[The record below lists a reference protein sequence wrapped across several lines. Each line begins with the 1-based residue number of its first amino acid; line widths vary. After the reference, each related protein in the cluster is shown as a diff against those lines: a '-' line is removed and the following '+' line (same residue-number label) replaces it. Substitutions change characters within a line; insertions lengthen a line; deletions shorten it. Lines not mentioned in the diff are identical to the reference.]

1 MTLIT
6 GLNRLSNTVNS
17 SQQSPRQVNGA
28 VFLKTPARSEPA
40 APAQRIIKIR
50 RDYNI
55 WVADETLE
63 DYALRFT
70 PRSVRKWSIARV
82 ANTAYGAISFLALEA
97 IGATI
102 ALNYGINS
110 AVLAIFVVSLIIF
123 LTSLPISYYC
133 ARYAIDMDLLTRG
146 AGFGYLGSTLT
157 SLIYASFTFILFA
170 IEASIMAMAL
180 NAFFSVPLWLAY
192 LVSALVVIPIATHGI
207 RMISS
212 MHVWTLPLWLILMMT
227 PYMFVFIH
235 YPHLI
240 ADIANFAQSGTQT
253 GSDGFVQGIL
263 NHPHESSLIS
273 FGAASTLIFA
283 LVAQVGEQADYL
295 RFLPEKTP
303 QNKGRWTFAMLFAGP
318 GWVLLGVLKM
328 LGGILLLYLA
338 LRYAVPAEH
347 AAEPAQMY
355 WVAYQLVFQNPALAM
370 GLTVLFV
377 VISQLKIN
385 VTNAYA
391 GSLAWS
397 NFFSRLTH
405 SHPGR
410 VVWLVFNVL
419 IAVLLMEMG
428 VFHAIEQVLGL
439 YANLAIAWVGAIVAD
454 LIINKPLGLSPKGI
468 EFRRAYLYDVNPV
481 GVGAMLLAS
490 LLSILAF
497 LGLFGETAKA
507 LASFIALI
515 SALITSP
522 LIAWITDGRYYIA
535 RHQADDPQLAPTCCI
550 CEKPYEPEDMAYC
563 PAYSGTIC
571 SLCCT
576 LDVRC
581 HDLCKPNARL
591 AEQFSGLMQRIL
603 PETISAQVHT
613 RLGYYF
619 LVVSVT
625 TLILSGILGLL
636 YVQEAQSLTDLYL
649 STASQAQLRFLFI
662 KVFALL
668 FILICVGSWWLIL
681 TQESRSVAQ
690 SESNRQTQL
699 LMQEIDAH
707 QATDAQLQSAI
718 KNADSAN
725 RAKSRYITGISH
737 EIRTP
742 LNSILGYAQLMMQ
755 DTSLPTESKTS
766 LDIIKR
772 SGSHLVSLID
782 GLLDLASIESGKL
795 KLEFV
800 EINLPAFLHQ
810 IISMFQPQAANK
822 NIRFV
827 YHLSEQ
833 LPIFVRVDQK
843 RLEQILINILG
854 NALKFTHKGE
864 VVLRV
869 YYRSVTAVFEIEDS
883 GCGISEQDLPH
894 IFNPFERGGAISAN
908 SSTVSGTGLGL
919 TISKLLT
926 DLLGGEL
933 TVSSTPNV
941 GSIFQLRLFL
951 PGVRLPQHIPLDCL
965 NDIKGYQGQR
975 QRVMIVD
982 NETNDRELL
991 TKLLSKLGFII
1002 QEAISGVECL
1012 RMITEFNPDLIIMDI
1027 NMPTLNGWQTSE
1039 LLRRNQLSEAPILIV
1054 SANAFERGKENSAG
1068 IRLEDFLEK
1077 PIDFTKLLDK
1087 VRTLLDIEWQSPQQL
1102 PPAPLNLSPLNTDLL
1117 HSDALMLAPSTHVS
1131 VSPLESNS
1139 DYSDKRLD
1147 NSIDDNISHI
1157 LTQILSPTELQSL
1170 INLAQ
1175 MGYVR
1180 GLLDALD
1187 TIEHNEPRTVAL
1199 TQVLRDHTTR
1209 FQFSALLQLLNRGE
1223 HV

>member
-1 MTLIT
+1 
-6 GLNRLSNTVNS
+6 
-17 SQQSPRQVNGA
+17 
-28 VFLKTPARSEPA
+28 
-40 APAQRIIKIR
+40 
-50 RDYNI
+50 
-55 WVADETLE
+55 
-63 DYALRFT
+63 
-70 PRSVRKWSIARV
+70 
-82 ANTAYGAISFLALEA
+82 
-97 IGATI
+97 
-102 ALNYGINS
+102 
-110 AVLAIFVVSLIIF
+110 
-123 LTSLPISYYC
+123 
-133 ARYAIDMDLLTRG
+133 MDLLTRG

-180 NAFFSVPLWLAY
+180 NAFFNMPLWLAY

-207 RMISS
+207 RLISS
-212 MHVWTLPLWLILMMT
+212 LHLWTLPLWLILMIT
-227 PYMFVFIH
+227 PYIFVFIH

-240 ADIANFAQSGTQT
+240 SDITNFANSGVPTA
-253 GSDGFVQGIL
+253 GDGFVQGIM

-295 RFLPEKTP
+295 RFLPEKTAK
-303 QNKGRWTFAMLFAGP
+303 NRGRWIFAMLFAGP
-318 GWVLLGVLKM
+318 GWVVLGVLKM

-338 LRYAVPAEH
+338 LRYAIPAEH

-355 WVAYQLVFQNPALAM
+355 MVAYQLVFQNPAVAM
-370 GLTVLFV
+370 FLTVLFV

-468 EFRRAYLYDVNPV
+468 EFRRAYLFDVNPV

-490 LLSILAF
+490 LLSIIAF
-497 LGLFGETAKA
+497 LGFFGDTAKA

-515 SALITSP
+515 TALITSP

-535 RHQADDPQLAPTCCI
+535 RRQEDDPQLAHTCSI
-550 CEKPYEPEDMAYC
+550 CEKPYEREDMAYC

-581 HDLCKPNARL
+581 HDLCKPKARL
-591 AEQFSGLMQRIL
+591 SEQFSSLMQRIL
-603 PETISAQVHT
+603 PKSISEQIHT
-613 RLGYYF
+613 RLGYYL
-619 LVVSVT
+619 LVVAVT
-625 TLILSGILGLL
+625 ALILSGILGLL
-636 YVQEAQSLTDLYL
+636 YVQEMQSLTDFYV

-699 LMQEIDAH
+699 LMQEINAH
-707 QATDAQLQSAI
+707 RETDAQLQTAI
-718 KNADSAN
+718 KNADNAN

-755 DTSLPTESKTS
+755 DTTLPSESKTS

-800 EINLPAFLHQ
+800 EVNLPAFLQQ

-827 YHLSEQ
+827 HHLSE
-833 LPIFVRVDQK
+833 PIF
-843 RLEQILINILG
+843 
-854 NALKFTHKGE
+854 
-864 VVLRV
+864 
-869 YYRSVTAVFEIEDS
+869 
-883 GCGISEQDLPH
+883 
-894 IFNPFERGGAISAN
+894 
-908 SSTVSGTGLGL
+908 
-919 TISKLLT
+919 
-926 DLLGGEL
+926 
-933 TVSSTPNV
+933 
-941 GSIFQLRLFL
+941 
-951 PGVRLPQHIPLDCL
+951 
-965 NDIKGYQGQR
+965 
-975 QRVMIVD
+975 
-982 NETNDRELL
+982 DR
-991 TKLLSKLGFII
+991 F
-1002 QEAISGVECL
+1002 
-1012 RMITEFNPDLIIMDI
+1012 
-1027 NMPTLNGWQTSE
+1027 
-1039 LLRRNQLSEAPILIV
+1039 
-1054 SANAFERGKENSAG
+1054 
-1068 IRLEDFLEK
+1068 
-1077 PIDFTKLLDK
+1077 
-1087 VRTLLDIEWQSPQQL
+1087 
-1102 PPAPLNLSPLNTDLL
+1102 
-1117 HSDALMLAPSTHVS
+1117 
-1131 VSPLESNS
+1131 
-1139 DYSDKRLD
+1139 
-1147 NSIDDNISHI
+1147 
-1157 LTQILSPTELQSL
+1157 
-1170 INLAQ
+1170 
-1175 MGYVR
+1175 
-1180 GLLDALD
+1180 
-1187 TIEHNEPRTVAL
+1187 
-1199 TQVLRDHTTR
+1199 
-1209 FQFSALLQLLNRGE
+1209 
-1223 HV
+1223 